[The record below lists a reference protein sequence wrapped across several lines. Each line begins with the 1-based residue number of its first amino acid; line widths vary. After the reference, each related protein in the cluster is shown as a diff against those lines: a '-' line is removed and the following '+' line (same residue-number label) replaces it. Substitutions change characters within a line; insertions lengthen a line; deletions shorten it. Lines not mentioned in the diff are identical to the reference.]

1 MSNFP
6 RSAALEK
13 SRERILLNG
22 NLKQQLLEL
31 KALRKKVAEA
41 NLEALR
47 KKVAEAE
54 SPTAALK
61 RSGHTRA
68 TGRRTDV
75 RIGKPEK
82 LKRRR

>member
-22 NLKQQLLEL
+22 ILKQELLEL
-31 KALRKKVAEA
+31 EALRKIVAEA

-61 RSGHTRA
+61 RSGHTRWC
-68 TGRRTDV
+68 GH
-75 RIGKPEK
+75 
-82 LKRRR
+82 